1 MAILSPAEEQG
12 SVSEA
17 DSCQHVSPF
26 IYNGDV
32 GHLTACSIRFAP
44 PLVISEEDLM
54 KAVDIIKQCLE
65 DLDKVNIENRPI
77 SEELTD
83 DHIAR

>member
-1 MAILSPAEEQG
+1 MAILSRAKEQG

-17 DSCQHVSPF
+17 DSCQYVSPF
-26 IYNGDV
+26 ICYGDV
-32 GHLTACSIRFAP
+32 GHLAACSIRFAP

-65 DLDKVNIENRPI
+65 DLDKVNSEKFTI

-83 DHIAR
+83 DHT